1 MHAFIG
7 VSKIESVW
15 TWLSSCGAN
24 RLKRVYWCCDALYR
38 RGERLSDN
46 CSVRSKDGSC
56 RSVGQRRHGVFTL
69 HEVTENTHTHMPTA
83 YLYIWMPHVTHEA
96 LTSSICSG
104 GVRCQNLCALLFP
117 FAVQIILW
125 ASCHSLRSH
134 LLPQMSGALPGPQPQ
149 LPSVQR
155 ESVWGTLNFVGSNMQ
170 KVLKVV
176 TFMRFLSASRLS
188 NLRSCCSQFILL

>member
-7 VSKIESVW
+7 VS
-15 TWLSSCGAN
+15 WLNSCGAN
-24 RLKRVYWCCDALYR
+24 RLKCVYWCCDALCR
-38 RGERLSDN
+38 RGERLSDD

-69 HEVTENTHTHMPTA
+69 HEVTENTHTPTA
-83 YLYIWMPHVTHEA
+83 YLYIWMPHVMHEA
-96 LTSSICSG
+96 LMPSVCSE

-125 ASCHSLRSH
+125 ASGHSLRSH

-155 ESVWGTLNFVGSNMQ
+155 ESVWGTRSFVGANMQ
-170 KVLKVV
+170 
-176 TFMRFLSASRLS
+176 
-188 NLRSCCSQFILL
+188 IG